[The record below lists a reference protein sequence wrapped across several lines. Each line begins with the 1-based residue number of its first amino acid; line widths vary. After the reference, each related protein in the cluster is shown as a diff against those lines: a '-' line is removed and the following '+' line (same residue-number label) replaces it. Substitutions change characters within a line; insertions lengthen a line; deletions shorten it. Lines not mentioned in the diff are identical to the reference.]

1 MPRHTPGHTAEPKG
15 HFWKKKNKKK
25 PCCSVRREEEQ
36 EAAGPFPHGSVL
48 YSNFPAATRRRTS
61 RSESHPLSPSLQ
73 CTLFSVQ
80 GLSISHLVLR
90 VLNDKTYRKS
100 WESLRFSWC
109 CWWWSQCTPGSPSP
123 GESPA
128 APDPLVPPWRP
139 PAGLRARG
147 RPPVRSGVLVLDRVR
162 NHITQDEYFPDLRCF
177 YIQLNILNSGLGT

>member
-90 VLNDKTYRKS
+90 VLNDNCHYS
-100 WESLRFSWC
+100 CLEIS
-109 CWWWSQCTPGSPSP
+109 
-123 GESPA
+123 ESPWT
-128 APDPLVPPWRP
+128 PRHTQTSVWNTNRP
-139 PAGLRARG
+139 GPSLPKGL
-147 RPPVRSGVLVLDRVR
+147 
-162 NHITQDEYFPDLRCF
+162 QF
-177 YIQLNILNSGLGT
+177 LNKCVTMQNKIKTCWNRK